1 MRSKRSLTRNVGNRG
16 DHINRISMR
25 EYQHSGGDKNN
36 SSNSQFL
43 YVDENNS
50 YDDNSPRSNKTTDL
64 IESKYDS
71 HSNVVTCDGCTV
83 TSVDSNTESW
93 LQSRNTNSSF
103 NELSLHQGE
112 KKSGYTFSMVESGKD
127 SHSSKNYKKIETT
140 MYSVCDL
147 CVYHGDV
154 VEINWVLGLNI
165 DTQMVE
171 YAVKRPG
178 KQPFVVMESDLSPLH
193 KVDKCDLNIIDKSI
207 TRKRCATDN
216 A

>member
-1 MRSKRSLTRNVGNRG
+1 MMRSKRSLTRNVGNRA

-112 KKSGYTFSMVESGKD
+112 KKNLAIHFLWLNLVKIPIRLKITKKLKLPCILFVIYVFTMEMWWKLIGY
-127 SHSSKNYKKIETT
+127 
-140 MYSVCDL
+140 
-147 CVYHGDV
+147 
-154 VEINWVLGLNI
+154 
-165 DTQMVE
+165 
-171 YAVKRPG
+171 
-178 KQPFVVMESDLSPLH
+178 
-193 KVDKCDLNIIDKSI
+193 
-207 TRKRCATDN
+207 
-216 A
+216 